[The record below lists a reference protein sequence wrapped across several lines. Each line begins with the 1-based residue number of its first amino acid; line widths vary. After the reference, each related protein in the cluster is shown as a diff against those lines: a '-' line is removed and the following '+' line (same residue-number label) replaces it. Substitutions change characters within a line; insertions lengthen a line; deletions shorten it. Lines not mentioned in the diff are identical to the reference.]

1 MRKINV
7 GMTSSANMSH
17 SKDKEMFV
25 MPTETIVVLA
35 VIIAAFAAFMAVA
48 AYGDLQTRRISKG

>member
-1 MRKINV
+1 
-7 GMTSSANMSH
+7 MSH